1 MRYTGTR
8 LIDPAKGHER
18 KAREAMGVKTAR
30 DLDDDVRVALE
41 QAGNVPATVRPR
53 ITGSHLDGTA
63 SRGIVSALMRLGL
76 VADETD
82 DDPDPVPV
90 PYENNAGILF
100 RGSVPGITIGGS
112 TIVGTGSPSL
122 TLADANDSAGRIVLV
137 TGTAPSAAG
146 VVATLT
152 FVRPRRSANYGVAVW
167 AADNDGNL
175 RPAFSDFGGRTTT
188 AFTVAVSTT
197 LAAGTSYHWEY
208 FVHDREQL

>member
-82 DDPDPVPV
+82 DDPDPVNP
-90 PYENNAGILF
+90 PYENNAGLLF
-100 RGSVPGITIGGS
+100 RGSVPGIAIGGS

-122 TLADANDSAGRIVLV
+122 TLSNATDNSGRIVLV

-146 VVATLT
+146 VFATIT
-152 FVRPRRSANYGVAVW
+152 FVRPKSTGNYAVLISP
-167 AADNDGNL
+167 ADPDAITRLAG
-175 RPAFSDFGGRTTT
+175 SDFGGRTTT
-188 AFTVAVSTT
+188 AFTVQNGTT
-197 LAAGTSYHWEY
+197 FAAGTSYHYDYVVIE
-208 FVHDREQL
+208 REQL